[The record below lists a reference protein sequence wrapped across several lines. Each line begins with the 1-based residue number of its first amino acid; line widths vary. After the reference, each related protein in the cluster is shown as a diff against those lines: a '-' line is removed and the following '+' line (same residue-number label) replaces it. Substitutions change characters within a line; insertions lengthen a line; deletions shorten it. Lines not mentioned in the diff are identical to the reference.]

1 MQSRFSKKGWSR
13 TPFIAAAIVALG
25 GSSLAAQGTIRGTV
39 TRADTHSPI
48 SGARVSIA
56 NPQRV
61 ATTDPKGVYVLRDLP
76 AGTYI
81 VTTTAIGRA
90 PDSGSVVV
98 RSSGTVSHEV
108 SLKEGSLLLSSV
120 IVSATKTAVEASKVT
135 ATVNVLTTEQV
146 RQSAWTR
153 DAPPFSSMGFR

>member
-1 MQSRFSKKGWSR
+1 MLSRFSQKVWFR
-13 TPFIAAAIVALG
+13 TALISAATVALG
-25 GSSLAAQGTIRGTV
+25 GSALAAQGTIRGTV

-48 SGARVSIA
+48 SGASVSIA

-76 AGTYI
+76 AGTYV

-98 RSSGTVSHEV
+98 PASGTVSHEV

-120 IVSATKTAVEASKVT
+120 DR
-135 ATVNVLTTEQV
+135 LG
-146 RQSAWTR
+146 
-153 DAPPFSSMGFR
+153 DANARSRRARSRRR